1 MHTSTSTTTTVTA
14 TVTAALLLAA
24 ATGCTA
30 GGDTTKP
37 TTDSDKTRA
46 AERSTSAKPSPNPKG
61 PRAFGGSFVY
71 TTDGATM
78 AMTALRYEQGNFHL
92 RRSADE
98 EFGTT
103 GYTWAAVEMKACLK
117 NGFAVVTRNSWVL
130 AYADGARIKPSSVTY
145 DDFPRPEYPRMAT
158 VKAGT
163 CVRGKTVFAVPAKQ
177 RPVRVLYTST
187 TPANPAEWSVP
198 KG

>member
-1 MHTSTSTTTTVTA
+1 MRTSTVTVT
-14 TVTAALLLAA
+14 VALLLAA
-24 ATGCTA
+24 ATGCTGSGNTA
-30 GGDTTKP
+30 KPITESGTTQ
-37 TTDSDKTRA
+37 A
-46 AERSTSAKPSPNPKG
+46 AEKSTSADPSTDPKG
-61 PRAFGGSFVY
+61 PRAFGRPFAY

-78 AMTALRYEQGNFHL
+78 AMTALRYEQGQLHS

-103 GYTWAAVEMKACLK
+103 GYTWAVVEMKACLK

-130 AYADGARIKPSSVTY
+130 AYANGARIKPSSVTY

-163 CVRGKTVFAVPAKQ
+163 CVRGKTVFAVPGKQ

-187 TPANPAEWSVP
+187 TPEKPAEWSVP
-198 KG
+198 KA

>member
-1 MHTSTSTTTTVTA
+1 MRTSVSTNNTVTV
-14 TVTAALLLAA
+14 TVALLLAA
-24 ATGCTA
+24 ATGCT
-30 GGDTTKP
+30 GDGATARPTTKP
-37 TTDSDKTRA
+37 GTTRA
-46 AERSTSAKPSPNPKG
+46 ADTNTSAKPRPDPEG
-61 PRAFGGSFVY
+61 PRAFGRPFTY

-78 AMTALRYEQGNFHL
+78 AMTALRYEQGKFHF

-98 EFGTT
+98 ESGAS
-103 GYTWAAVEMKACLK
+103 GYTWAAIEIKACLK

-130 AYADGARIKPSSVTY
+130 AYADGTRIKPSSVTY

-163 CVRGKTVFAVPAKQ
+163 CVHGKTVFAVPAKQ

-187 TPANPAEWSVP
+187 TPEKPAEWSVP
-198 KG
+198 KA

>member
-1 MHTSTSTTTTVTA
+1 MRTSSTTATTVTV
-14 TVTAALLLAA
+14 TVALLLAA
-24 ATGCTA
+24 ATGCT
-30 GGDTTKP
+30 GGGATTKSG
-37 TTDSDKTRA
+37 TTA
-46 AERSTSAKPSPNPKG
+46 AERSSSAKPSPNPNPKG

-78 AMTALRYEQGNFHL
+78 AMTALRYEQGKFHF

-103 GYTWAAVEMKACLK
+103 GYTWAVVEMKACLK

-187 TPANPAEWSVP
+187 TSANPAEWSVP